1 MCGIAGIFK
10 SDGAFSPG
18 DVAAVLRMIDAQE
31 HRGPDDWGILV
42 PDSLLRQHEVD
53 RLLAPRGLDHVG
65 VYHTEPGSP
74 AVILGSTRLSILD
87 LSPHGH
93 MPMGD
98 GLTWVTHNGEIY
110 NCRELREELKA
121 AQAEFQSTG
130 DTEVII
136 KGYERWGD
144 DVLHHLRGMFAL
156 AIFDAGEKRLLL
168 ARDRFGIKPLYY
180 YREKSESQTV
190 VFASEVRAIVSSG
203 LVPDVAEPEAAVRFL
218 QLGSVP
224 APLTTIKDVFALPA
238 GHTLS
243 ADNRG
248 VAINR
253 YWSLSTASSTVYESE
268 QQVVARTAELLDES
282 VRQHLLS
289 DVPLGIF
296 LSGGIDSS
304 ALVAVAQKYRTQ
316 PLTTLS
322 IVFDEVGYNEGYFS
336 RLVAGRYHTDHRE
349 TRLTSEELRAEFP
362 DVFAA
367 MDQPTVDGVNS
378 YFISRAAKQAGLKVV
393 LSGLG
398 GDELF
403 LGYSHFKKARS
414 LSSPMRW
421 WQKLPG
427 GVRRGAV
434 SLAQQGG
441 KMAGRSGSEKLSYLQ
456 DASAANLYLMFRG
469 LFTLNQIQKLLGLS
483 SAEMKRY
490 GAHPATVNGAGES
503 SLVNSFVVNEFQHYL
518 QDQLLKDTDCMSMA
532 HSIETRVPFL
542 DHELVQYVFGA
553 PERFKFDGAMTKP
566 LLLKALGEDF
576 PREVWDRPKMGFTFP
591 FAPWL
596 RNQMAEFQPYTTNS
610 IINKTEAEKIRQ
622 GFQQGAVHWSRP
634 WALMVLEQWK
644 SVGL

>member
-10 SDGAFSPG
+10 SDGAFSPD

-42 PDSLLRQHEVD
+42 PDSLLRHDEVQ
-53 RLLAPRGLDHVG
+53 RLLEPRGTDQVG
-65 VYHTEPGSP
+65 SYRNEPGSA

-93 MPMGD
+93 MPMG
-98 GLTWVTHNGEIY
+98 GGRTWVTHNGEIY
-110 NCRELREELKA
+110 NCGELRDELKEA
-121 AQAEFQSTG
+121 DFQSTG

-144 DVLHHLRGMFAL
+144 DALHRLRGMFAL
-156 AIFDAGEKRLLL
+156 AVFDNTKSRLLL

-180 YREKSESQTV
+180 NWKDVGAGTL
-190 VFASEVRAIVSSG
+190 VFASEVRALVSSG
-203 LVPDVAEPEAAVRFL
+203 LVPNVPEPEAAVRFL

-224 APLTTIKDVFALPA
+224 APLTTIKNVFALPA
-238 GHTLS
+238 GHTLA

-248 VAINR
+248 VSINR
-253 YWSLSTASSTVYESE
+253 YWSLSAPSSSSYDSE
-268 QQVVARTAELLDES
+268 EQVVARTAELFNES
-282 VRQHLLS
+282 VSQHLLS

-304 ALVAVAQKYRTQ
+304 ALVAVAQKFRSQ

-322 IVFDEVGYNEGYFS
+322 MVFAEAEYSES
-336 RLVAGRYHTDHRE
+336 RYSSLVANRYHTDHRE
-349 TRLTSEELRAEFP
+349 TRLTSDELLAELP
-362 DVFAA
+362 NVFAA

-403 LGYSHFKKARS
+403 LGYNHFKKARS

-421 WQKLPG
+421 WQKLPN
-427 GVRRGAV
+427 GVRRSVV
-434 SLAQQGG
+434 SVAQQGG
-441 KMAGRSGSEKLSYLQ
+441 KFAGRSGSEKLSYLQ

-469 LFTLNQIQKLLGLS
+469 LFTLDQIQKLLGLS
-483 SAEMKRY
+483 AAEMKRY
-490 GAHPATVNGAGES
+490 GTHPATVNGAGES

-596 RNQMAEFQPYTTNS
+596 RNQMAEFQPDSANS
-610 IINKTEAEKIRQ
+610 IINKTEAEKIRH
-622 GFQQGAVHWSRP
+622 GFQQGSVHWSRP
-634 WALMVLEQWK
+634 WALMVLEQWQ
-644 SVGL
+644 